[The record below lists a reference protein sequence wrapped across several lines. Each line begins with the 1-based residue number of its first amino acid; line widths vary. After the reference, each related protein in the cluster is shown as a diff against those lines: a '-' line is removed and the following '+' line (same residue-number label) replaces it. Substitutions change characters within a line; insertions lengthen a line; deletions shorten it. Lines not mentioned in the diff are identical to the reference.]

1 MGRDEVARLAY
12 EIQELEGLIAKAKD
26 SHDPET
32 CWAVYLLSRCLASRR
47 KHLFQ
52 AATAKLAEK

>member
-1 MGRDEVARLAY
+1 MDRDERERLAH

-26 SHDPET
+26 SQDSET

-52 AATAKLAEK
+52 AGTLTPAGE